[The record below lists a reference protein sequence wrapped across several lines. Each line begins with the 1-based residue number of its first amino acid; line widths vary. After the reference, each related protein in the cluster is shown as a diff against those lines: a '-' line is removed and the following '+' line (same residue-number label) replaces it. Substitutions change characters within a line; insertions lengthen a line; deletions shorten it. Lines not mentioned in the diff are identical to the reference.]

1 MAHRTEALYNGEII
15 GIESIYTVIDGKQI
29 NIPDKLKS
37 LRAKSRAD
45 QLFCPCGCG
54 TNLILVAG
62 DKNLREQHFREKNSD
77 ETPGCKYKAEGK
89 RSIYS
94 KIVLKCWLEDKLK
107 ADDIEAR
114 VPICDVLDTER
125 RYEFSFLVKSLK
137 LAVSYCRGRENL
149 SEEKLSLIERYKSDN
164 RVIYI
169 VDSTNAGSD
178 GQFPEGLMKVQDRQG
193 YYLLLNIDGYDYYK
207 ATLRTC
213 FSDKDLKGIWQEVE
227 FANDRLCDFDI
238 DDIFGI
244 ICPDGRPLFKWYSKK
259 KAEFQAKIEAER
271 KRRAE
276 EEARRIREAE
286 KQRLEAERRA
296 EEFRRRM
303 ANAER
308 VRKQREEEERLA
320 QEERE
325 RKRQEEERL
334 AQEERERK
342 LREEALEKEKEREQF
357 ELHKDELF
365 QQQEKPVYS
374 PDGVRLYK
382 CSSCGKIGPDGD
394 FSMRGGVNR
403 LNLGFCKECM
413 RKQVNTP
420 TTPKDSEDKKKE
432 KPRWVGVNV
441 CPECGGNLVERR
453 GQYGKFMG
461 CSNYPRCR
469 YIKR

>member
-1 MAHRTEALYNGEII
+1 MAQRTEALYNGEII
-15 GIESIYTVIDGKQI
+15 GIESIFTVIDGKQI

-77 ETPGCKYKAEGK
+77 ENPGCKYKAEGK

-107 ADDIEAR
+107 TDDIEAR
-114 VPICDVLDTER
+114 VPICDVLDTDR
-125 RYEFSFLVKSLK
+125 KYEFSFLIKSRR
-137 LAVSYCRGRENL
+137 LAISYCRGRENL
-149 SEEKLSLIERYKSDN
+149 SEEKLSLIEKYKNNN
-164 RVIYI
+164 RIIYI

-193 YYLLLNIDGYDYYK
+193 YDLLLNIDGYDYYK
-207 ATLRTC
+207 ATLRAC
-213 FSDKDLKGIWQEVE
+213 FSDRNLNGIWQEVE
-227 FANDRLCDFDI
+227 FANDRLCAFDI
-238 DDIFGI
+238 DDIFGV
-244 ICPDGRPLFKWYSKK
+244 ICPDGRPLFEWYSKK

-271 KRRAE
+271 KRKAE
-276 EEARRIREAE
+276 EEARRIREE
-286 KQRLEAERRA
+286 ERQRLEAERRA
-296 EEFRRRM
+296 EEYRRWM
-303 ANAER
+303 EKEER
-308 VRKQREEEERLA
+308 IRKQREEEERLA
-320 QEERE
+320 
-325 RKRQEEERL
+325 K
-334 AQEERERK
+334 EERERK
-342 LREEALEKEKEREQF
+342 LKEAMERKALEKEKEREQF
-357 ELHKDELF
+357 ELHKDDLF
-365 QQQEKPVYS
+365 QQQERPIYS
-374 PDGVRLYK
+374 PDGFRAYM
-382 CSSCGKIGPDGD
+382 CSSCGKVGPDEE

-403 LNLGFCKECM
+403 LNLGICKECM
-413 RKQVNTP
+413 RKQDNTP
-420 TTPKDSEDKKKE
+420 AGPKENSDKKNE
-432 KPRWVGVNV
+432 RPRWVGVNV